1 MLKRVVVGCH
11 PVSVFLSVFVEGVRV
26 ERVVA
31 ELAGAG
37 AAREVARP
45 ERRDGRR
52 GRRAGLGLA
61 AEGSGRRGC
70 LVLAQGPQDE
80 AVLAAGRSAEP
91 GLGRRVG
98 VQNLAIWKKQAFAN
112 LVPGTHKTILR
123 YPYQKVDTR
132 IGPCTSAAFG
142 SLLIT
147 PSFGGY
153 TRKYSLMVIL
163 PSGHFPCL
171 CKLPIVGIMG
181 EAAHLLSIHT
191 LA

>member
-1 MLKRVVVGCH
+1 MLKRVVVGCL

-98 VQNLAIWKKQAFAN
+98 VQNLAIWKKQALAN

-123 YPYQKVDTR
+123 YPNQKLDSR
-132 IGPCTSAAFG
+132 IGSCALTSTAFG

-147 PSFGGY
+147 PDFGGH
-153 TRKYSLMVIL
+153 TRRY
-163 PSGHFPCL
+163 
-171 CKLPIVGIMG
+171 
-181 EAAHLLSIHT
+181 
-191 LA
+191 

>member
-1 MLKRVVVGCH
+1 MLYVNPSYPLLSTGLLVVSAYRQSLRKLAHRVLVSWVPGQGLEIVFLLKRVVAGCF

-52 GRRAGLGLA
+52 GRRAGLRLA
-61 AEGSGRRGC
+61 TEGSGRRGC

-91 GLGRRVG
+91 GLGRRIG
-98 VQNLAIWKKQAFAN
+98 VQDLTIWK
-112 LVPGTHKTILR
+112 R
-123 YPYQKVDTR
+123 
-132 IGPCTSAAFG
+132 
-142 SLLIT
+142 
-147 PSFGGY
+147 
-153 TRKYSLMVIL
+153 
-163 PSGHFPCL
+163 
-171 CKLPIVGIMG
+171 
-181 EAAHLLSIHT
+181 
-191 LA
+191 